1 MFKKVISYT
10 DYNGTKR
17 NEEFC
22 FNFTKAEIWDLDLR
36 TPGGIKALYQRII
49 DTQDGQGLADQFK
62 FLIQKSYGVK
72 SLDGRRFM
80 KGDEVLKNFTETE
93 AYSNFYIELA
103 TNSDSAAAFIN
114 GIMPK
119 DLVEEALKEGA
130 AQAANSNLL
139 QIPQF
144 NNQPT
149 VPVSQPETVAP
160 QVVQPQQPVYSSEPV
175 LPMEVQPPVPQA

>member
-72 SLDGRRFM
+72 SLDG
-80 KGDEVLKNFTETE
+80 
-93 AYSNFYIELA
+93 
-103 TNSDSAAAFIN
+103 
-114 GIMPK
+114 
-119 DLVEEALKEGA
+119 
-130 AQAANSNLL
+130 
-139 QIPQF
+139 
-144 NNQPT
+144 
-149 VPVSQPETVAP
+149 
-160 QVVQPQQPVYSSEPV
+160 
-175 LPMEVQPPVPQA
+175 